1 MTGTVVPPAV
11 GPCPCGSRRP
21 YAECCEPFHRGDAAP
36 TAEALMRSRYSAFA
50 RGLAPYLLR
59 TWHPATRPDRL
70 DLDAGTTWRA
80 LQIVDTVDGGPNDD
94 TGVVEFRAV
103 ARSADGE
110 RHVQHER
117 STFTRVDGRWLYVDG
132 GTGPLVR

>member
-1 MTGTVVPPAV
+1 MSV
-11 GPCPCGSRRP
+11 CPCGSRLE

-36 TAEALMRSRYSAFA
+36 TAERLMRSRYSAFV
-50 RGLAPYLLR
+50 RGLAPYLLT
-59 TWHPATRPDRL
+59 TWHPKTRPDELEL
-70 DLDAGTTWRA
+70 DPGITWRA
-80 LQIVDTVDGGPNDD
+80 LQIVDTVDGGPADD

-103 ARSADGE
+103 ARTADGE

-117 STFTRVDGRWLYVDG
+117 STFTRVDGRWVYVDG

>member
-1 MTGTVVPPAV
+1 MSV
-11 GPCPCGSRRP
+11 CPCGSRLE
-21 YAECCEPFHRGDAAP
+21 YVGCCGPLHDGAAAP

-50 RGLAPYLLR
+50 RGLVPYLLR
-59 TWHPATRPDRL
+59 TWHPGTRPGELEL
-70 DLDAGTTWRA
+70 DPGITWRA
-80 LQIVDTVDGGPNDD
+80 LQIVDTVDGGPADD

-103 ARSADGE
+103 ARTAGGE

-117 STFTRVDGRWLYVDG
+117 STFRRVDGRWVYLDG

>member
-1 MTGTVVPPAV
+1 MSVTDR
-11 GPCPCGSRRP
+11 CPCGSRRS
-21 YAECCEPFHRGDAAP
+21 YAECCEPFHLGHAAP

-50 RGLAPYLLR
+50 RGLTPYLLS
-59 TWHPATRPDRL
+59 TWHPATRPGRL
-70 DLDAGTTWRA
+70 RLDAGMTWRA
-80 LQIVDTVDGGPNDD
+80 LQIVDTVDGGPADQ
-94 TGVVEFRAV
+94 TGVVEFRAI

>member
-1 MTGTVVPPAV
+1 MSVVDQ
-11 GPCPCGSRRP
+11 CPCGSHRE
-21 YAECCEPFHRGDAAP
+21 YAQCCEPFHLGSPAP

-59 TWHPATRPDRL
+59 TWHPSTRPDRL

-80 LQIVDTVDGGPNDD
+80 LQIVDTVNGGPDDD
-94 TGVVEFRAV
+94 TGVVEFRAI

-110 RHVQHER
+110 RRVQHER
-117 STFTRVDGRWLYVDG
+117 STFTRIDGRWLYVDA
-132 GTGPLVR
+132 GTGPLVRDR